1 MLRFISIVT
10 TLNTTLN
17 TTTAYNDSNAD
28 VITPTLQAVA
38 RAHRIGQ
45 TKPVQ
50 VHTHTHTRF
59 PPSLLPAHT
68 LTRSYAHTLTGVPA
82 HHGVIPGGE
91 DRANGTLRYVMLR
104 TLLLCC
110 VRCFEKHHTAMSASS
125 LNTMIV
131 LTSICIC

>member
-50 VHTHTHTRF
+50 VHTHTHTQDF
-59 PPSLLPAHT
+59 PPPFSPHTRSHAHT
-68 LTRSYAHTLTGVPA
+68 LTRSQVYRLITESSLEEKIVQTVH
-82 HHGVIPGGE
+82 
-91 DRANGTLRYVMLR
+91 YVML
-104 TLLLCC
+104 CY
-110 VRCFEKHHTAMSASS
+110 VRCFYVVCAVSK
-125 LNTMIV
+125 NI
-131 LTSICIC
+131 IQR